1 MQIVDSSHAFASHGA
16 RTSVRQVREQLII
29 EAAPVPAARV
39 AGGRQTPSAQLEEAG
54 DKAARPSD
62 QQQLNI
68 RILRAFVEEMLGVR
82 LDELVSHWPEDWHAE
97 AHASGPALTD
107 ARQPLRLRFERVE
120 RFFEAESITVGVTA
134 GLQLADGRR
143 FSGEMFLRMDRSFYS
158 ESRISVASG
167 QREDPLV
174 LNFNG
179 RGVALLDQ
187 RLGFDLRA
195 DGTMVDMPILAPG
208 NAMLV
213 ADRNGDGAIG
223 DGSEVLGALS
233 GNAWSDLRRLDAD
246 GNGFIDSQDAAFHA
260 LRLWERDASGNARLS
275 SLTERGVLAIALD
288 HVGTPFALKGANNAD
303 LGALRSTGYFVT
315 DQLVMRPAQR
325 IDLMV

>member
-16 RTSVRQVREQLII
+16 RASARHVREQLII
-29 EAAPVPAARV
+29 EPAPAPAARGAV
-39 AGGRQTPSAQLEEAG
+39 AQQSPSAKPQEAD
-54 DKAARPSD
+54 DKDAKASD

-68 RILRAFVEEMLGVR
+68 RILRAFVEKVLGVQ
-82 LDELVSHWPEDWHAE
+82 LDELVSHWPEDWQAA
-97 AHASGPALTD
+97 AHAPDPVLAD
-107 ARQPLRLRFERVE
+107 PRQPPRIRFERVE
-120 RFFEAESITVGVTA
+120 RFFEAESVTVGVTA
-134 GLQLADGRR
+134 QLQLADGRR

-158 ESRISVASG
+158 ESRISVGSG

-195 DGTMVDMPILAPG
+195 DGTMVDMPVLAPG

-213 ADRNGDGAIG
+213 SDRNGDGTIG

-233 GNAWSDLRRLDAD
+233 GNAWSDLRQLDAD
-246 GNGFIDSQDAAFHA
+246 GNGFIDSQDAAYHS

-275 SLTERGVLAIALD
+275 SLEERGVLAIALD

-315 DQLVMRPAQR
+315 DQLEMRPAQR
-325 IDLMV
+325 IDLTV